1 MAVAETNAP
10 IRDKATGRH
19 RALEQQ
25 VLLIAPSFGW
35 WRGYYQLPRQ
45 KTETLLDGR
54 AVDKETITTP
64 RVKLLTDAY
73 PCDRER
79 IAWKKR
85 FQTLNTRE
93 SAIIERWSVPFPIRG
108 VRIVPKKVAVDFLRE
123 IHDLEGDLRTAVNEF
138 LDQYDNVME
147 QIRANVEPELIDV
160 ARSRSSFPK
169 TRDMMRAKFYVD
181 VVLVEIA
188 SPGEGEARPAMV
200 GMEELEEHQQL
211 VREATHRKVEE
222 AIESMVE
229 VPRQQLGE
237 ALAGLKDV
245 INRDGKVSTK
255 SFKPVYDAIRKIRA
269 FEFACNDELLE
280 EIRTLE
286 HRMRITVPKTLDSVT
301 AASSGFTAALDAMMN
316 EVEDE
321 EKAARD
327 QAEFGEGRMFRAID
341 LT

>member
-1 MAVAETNAP
+1 MVD
-10 IRDKATGRH
+10 RATGRH
-19 RALEQQ
+19 RALEHQ

-35 WRGYYQLPRQ
+35 WRGYYQLPKQ
-45 KTETLLDGR
+45 KTETLLDGKT
-54 AVDKETITTP
+54 VNQETVTTP
-64 RVKLLTDAY
+64 RVRLLTDAY
-73 PCDRER
+73 PRDRER

-123 IHDLEGDLRTAVNEF
+123 IHDLEGDLHTAVNEF
-138 LDQYDNVME
+138 LDQYDDVME
-147 QIRANVEPELIDV
+147 QIRANIEPELMDI

-169 TRDMMRAKFYVD
+169 TRDIMRAKFYVD

-188 SPGEGEARPAMV
+188 SPGGGGEARPTVV
-200 GMEELEEHQQL
+200 GIEELEEHQQL
-211 VREATHRKVEE
+211 VRNATQRKVEE

-229 VPRQQLGE
+229 APRQQLAE

-245 INRDGKVSTK
+245 INHNGKVSTK

-280 EIRTLE
+280 EIKTLE